1 VSENTR
7 SRSPSGA
14 DPDQPEGGSPEPEER
29 WCRDLAGL
37 RLGGRGDPAGH
48 LEKATISVTNTRL
61 KSPRA
66 CRPRAFMRVARGWMN
81 SVREVSSPDDTTET
95 TGEIA
100 ARKPGA
106 NS

>member
-1 VSENTR
+1 
-7 SRSPSGA
+7 
-14 DPDQPEGGSPEPEER
+14 
-29 WCRDLAGL
+29 
-37 RLGGRGDPAGH
+37 
-48 LEKATISVTNTRL
+48 
-61 KSPRA
+61 
-66 CRPRAFMRVARGWMN
+66 MRVARGWMN